1 MIQHRIVRRVIGA
14 MLMVFSV
21 SLLPPLVVSLLY
33 VDGKWPAFLFQA
45 LITAFIGFLLFRNTP
60 AHSEPKTRD
69 GIVIVVLIWTL
80 YSLVGAMPFYWIL
93 EVSYTDAVF
102 EAVSGLTTT
111 GSSVLSGLDQM
122 AKSVLWYRQQL
133 GFMGGMGVLILAVA
147 ILPMFNIGGMK
158 LYKAE
163 ATGPMKDDKLAPRI
177 AQTARLLFSVYLLL
191 VLACAGGYW
200 LAGMTGFDAITHSF
214 ATIATGGFGNYDAG
228 MGYFN
233 SFGVELV
240 AMIGM
245 LAGAVNF
252 GLLFVVWNNKDPR
265 LFLRDQECK
274 TFVGLLVFSIL
285 LITLTLWVKGRY
297 PMLPEALRVAAFQVI
312 SSLTTTGF
320 GTADTSTWPSF
331 TGHFIFLLAF
341 IGGCSGSTS
350 GGMKTLR
357 FFLLFKQV
365 SREAKQLVQPNIVA
379 HVKFNGRI
387 VPESVTNGIWG
398 FFALF
403 VSTAL
408 LFQFLL
414 MACDLDFTTAFA
426 VVAASLNNQGLGT
439 NNPAMGFAA
448 MNDMAKWVTSACMLA
463 GRLEIFTFFV
473 LFTPIFWRRF

>member
-1 MIQHRIVRRVIGA
+1 MIQLAIIRRVLGA
-14 MLMVFSV
+14 MLMVFAI
-21 SLLPPLVVSLLY
+21 SLLPPLVVSLFY
-33 VDGKWPAFLFQA
+33 QDGKWPVFFLQA
-45 LITAFIGFLLFRNTP
+45 LITLMFGLMLLRNTP
-60 AHSEPKTRD
+60 ARREPKTRD

-80 YSLVGAMPFYWIL
+80 YSLLGALPFYWALHI
-93 EVSYTDAVF
+93 SFTDAVF

-177 AQTARLLFSVYLLL
+177 AHTARLLFSVYITLIA
-191 VLACAGGYW
+191 ACAFCFW
-200 LAGMTGFDAITHSF
+200 MAGMSGFDAITHSF

-228 MGYFN
+228 MAYFN
-233 SFGVELV
+233 SLTIELIAV
-240 AMIGM
+240 FGM
-245 LAGAVNF
+245 LAGAINF
-252 GLLFVVWNNKDPR
+252 GLLFVIWHHKNPS
-265 LFLRDQECK
+265 LLLRDQEGK
-274 TFVGLLVFSIL
+274 TFFGVILFSVV
-285 LITLTLWVKGRY
+285 LIGLTLWLKGYY
-297 PMLPEALRVAAFQVI
+297 PSFGESFRFALFQVV
-312 SSLTTTGF
+312 SSITTTGF
-320 GTADTSTWPSF
+320 VTADVSTWPTF

-350 GGMKTLR
+350 GGMKILR

-387 VPESVTNGIWG
+387 VSEAVTSGIWG

-414 MACDLDFTTAFA
+414 MACDLDFATAFA
-426 VVAASLNNQGLGT
+426 VVAASLNNQGFGT
-439 NNPAMGFAA
+439 NNPAVSFGA
-448 MNDMAKWVTSACMLA
+448 MSDMAKWISSACMLA